1 MSSDQLVSPV
11 DTAVESVT
19 VDDKI
24 VTSGEEMNTSEE
36 ESDNGDQVTRL
47 TPDTLAT
54 VTTAAAHSSWLG
66 TQDTL
71 HSTTNSKG

>member
-1 MSSDQLVSPV
+1 MSRV

-24 VTSGEEMNTSEE
+24 VTSDEKMNTSEE
-36 ESDNGDQVTRL
+36 EYDE
-47 TPDTLAT
+47 TPDTLVPLVPVVQLT
-54 VTTAAAHSSWLG
+54 GAHSSWHN

-71 HSTTNSKG
+71 HSPTNSKG